1 MAPGT
6 RTAQRLGRESR
17 DMVVCYSLLQELTRV
32 PLVEG
37 SGEEEDDVVDHVPIA
52 GGGVKELLGERQLLT

>member
-1 MAPGT
+1 
-6 RTAQRLGRESR
+6 
-17 DMVVCYSLLQELTRV
+17 MVACYSLLEELARV

-37 SGEEEDDVVDHVPIA
+37 SGEKEYDVVDHVPIA